1 LVALDL
7 GTENVRVV
15 VAEAAGERLDI
26 IGVGRSKCSGLKR
39 GVVVNMESTV
49 EAIRKA
55 IEEAEL
61 MAGRDVVEAGCN
73 ITGSHIRSFNKN
85 GVVSVNKREVRP
97 DDVTRVLKAARTLD
111 VTPARDYVH
120 VLPIDFTVDDNYG
133 LQSPVGI
140 AGVRLETNVHI
151 ITAARSARDNIIT
164 CCNREAIRVNNLMF
178 SLVAS
183 SGVLLREE
191 EREVGVLLMDIG
203 AGTCEFGVWFNGSLI
218 QSGVL
223 PTGGSDLTRELA
235 VNLGTT
241 RADAERVKVDSG
253 CAMAS
258 KVDESEHIEVPAVAG
273 GRGPQTRQRRALACT
288 VEPILEDIFATV
300 ADQIQQAG
308 NERKV
313 AAGVVLTGGVS
324 RMPFICDLAHTVLGI
339 PARLGEVSN
348 VAGEDREDLFGG
360 VTTVV
365 SDPAFATCLGMLLNM
380 HKEGMQPL
388 FETQSDKPRIWR
400 RVKDWLKESFA

>member
-1 LVALDL
+1 
-7 GTENVRVV
+7 
-15 VAEAAGERLDI
+15 
-26 IGVGRSKCSGLKR
+26 
-39 GVVVNMESTV
+39 
-49 EAIRKA
+49 
-55 IEEAEL
+55 
-61 MAGRDVVEAGCN
+61 
-73 ITGSHIRSFNKN
+73 
-85 GVVSVNKREVRP
+85 
-97 DDVTRVLKAARTLD
+97 
-111 VTPARDYVH
+111 
-120 VLPIDFTVDDNYG
+120 
-133 LQSPVGI
+133 
-140 AGVRLETNVHI
+140 
-151 ITAARSARDNIIT
+151 
-164 CCNREAIRVNNLMF
+164 
-178 SLVAS
+178 
-183 SGVLLREE
+183 
-191 EREVGVLLMDIG
+191 
-203 AGTCEFGVWFNGSLI
+203 
-218 QSGVL
+218 
-223 PTGGSDLTRELA
+223 
-235 VNLGTT
+235 
-241 RADAERVKVDSG
+241 
-253 CAMAS
+253 
-258 KVDESEHIEVPAVAG
+258 
-273 GRGPQTRQRRALACT
+273 